1 MAHKSI
7 VIEQPTEELP
17 TSEILATKR
26 KKQPVVATAE
36 RVGKKRGRK
45 AKDTQVPGVFQRSF
59 KRERPDKSI
68 YHYVGKIW
76 YIYYCGLDGKT
87 GKAKMIYESS
97 GSEDKKVAEELL
109 KRRQG
114 EVILLKKPHVSNKKD
129 ITLGEY
135 IDQYYLTDSEVLEQ
149 GGITEKTRILNQVK
163 EARLGHIKLNKL
175 TADDVK
181 EYLKYKN
188 DNRRAVLQARNPD
201 EIYPENRTVLSQS
214 TINNQ
219 ISTIK
224 RIINHANEENGM
236 VSDYVIG
243 QMSRINKKDPKN
255 SRITC
260 LTLDEITKLKEE
272 CGKHSPE
279 LRQIVEF
286 ALATGIRQGK
296 ILSMKWNMVR
306 QNLTYLDIPKDKNGD
321 AFRNQIGSTAIKVLK
336 ERLAVKLDD
345 CPYVFYK
352 PGTTEMWKDISEGY
366 EMAVKR
372 AGIEDFTFH
381 DLRHTF
387 ISQLVRS
394 GTKIAVV
401 QKLANHK
408 TIQQTMKYTFL
419 DPETIEDGI
428 NQLPY

>member
-1 MAHKSI
+1 MVRKSDI
-7 VIEQPTEELP
+7 ELP
-17 TSEILATKR
+17 TTEILATK
-26 KKQPVVATAE
+26 KKKEPIVATAE

-45 AKDTQVPGVFQRSF
+45 AKNENVPGVYQKSF
-59 KRERPDKSI
+59 KRTRPDGSI

-76 YIYYCGLDGKT
+76 YIYYCGIDGKT

-109 KRRQG
+109 KQRNG
-114 EVILLKKPHVSNKKD
+114 EVRILKKPHISSKKD
-129 ITLGEY
+129 ITIADY
-135 IDQYYLTDSEVLEQ
+135 IDDYYLKDRKVLSQ
-149 GGITEKTRILNQVK
+149 GGITEKKRILNQIK
-163 EARLGHIKLNKL
+163 EAQLGHIKLNKL
-175 TADDVK
+175 TANDIK
-181 EYLKYKN
+181 QYLQYKD

-201 EIYPENRTVLSQS
+201 EVYDKDKPVLAQS
-214 TINNQ
+214 SINNQ

-224 RIINHANEENGM
+224 HVVNHAREEHGM
-236 VSDYVIG
+236 VSDYV
-243 QMSRINKKDPKN
+243 SSELKRIKKTDPQN

-260 LTLDEITKLKEE
+260 LPLDEIPILLKECE
-272 CGKHSPE
+272 AHSVE

-286 ALATGIRQGK
+286 AISTGIRQGK
-296 ILSMKWNMVR
+296 ILSMKWSMVK
-306 QNLTYLDIPKDKNGD
+306 QNLTYLDIPKDKNGE
-321 AFRNQIGSTAIKVLK
+321 AFRNQIGPTAIKVLK
-336 ERLAVKLDD
+336 ERLLVKQDD

-366 EMAVKR
+366 ESAVKR

-387 ISQLVRS
+387 ISHLVRS
-394 GTKIAVV
+394 GAKIAVV

-419 DPETIEDGI
+419 DPNTIEDGI